1 MDGVGEAQAHED
13 GAQPG
18 EHARDEPRAQDECLV
33 VVAAVVFARAATG
46 GVQGDREQDEEG
58 REQDH
63 AHEFAASEL
72 EREQQ
77 AGGKRRDVLQPEA
90 VRRALEG
97 IEQHQQPGKVERER
111 DGAGDDH
118 LHHVLPARDRD
129 HHEREQDEAGGEE
142 AVVVAIRG
150 ERSADAQRDVR
161 GPGAL
166 LEAAVEQA
174 EAREHEERGPGVHP
188 KLGVIGDGVVH
199 EGAAQHGAGGHAVA
213 ELAAHERE
221 REQKRRS
228 IRDERGEA
236 VGPGLVAEEAVEGH
250 EDGVEEGRMH
260 IGRRRGEHLL
270 EAHVREQDRE
280 ALVAPEVVGED
291 ARDVDAQQGDHQQCQ
306 QRGADAASAA
316 RARGLR
322 GGEVSGGCGGLRRRM
337 GACGRRMRSACEGVA
352 CARRRVRAARCGG
365 AGCR

>member
-1 MDGVGEAQAHED
+1 MH
-13 GAQPG
+13 
-18 EHARDEPRAQDECLV
+18 EPRD
-33 VVAAVVFARAATG
+33 G
-46 GVQGDREQDEEG
+46 
-58 REQDH
+58 
-63 AHEFAASEL
+63 
-72 EREQQ
+72 
-77 AGGKRRDVLQPEA
+77 
-90 VRRALEG
+90 
-97 IEQHQQPGKVERER
+97 R
-111 DGAGDDH
+111 DGAGGDR

-129 HHEREQDEAGGEE
+129 RHEREQDEPRGEE
-142 AVVVAIRG
+142 AVVVAMRG
-150 ERSADAQRDVR
+150 ERGADAQRDVR

-174 EAREHEERGPGVHP
+174 EAREYEKRRPGVHP
-188 KLGVIGDGVVH
+188 KLGVISDGVVH

-213 ELAAHERE
+213 ELAVHERE

-260 IGRRRGEHLL
+260 VGRRRGEHLL

-291 ARDVDAQQGDHQQCQ
+291 ARDVNAQQGDRQQCQ
-306 QRGADAASAA
+306 QRGADAASTA

-322 GGEVSGGCGGLRRRM
+322 GGEVSGGCGGFRCRT
-337 GACGRRMRSACEGVA
+337 GAYG
-352 CARRRVRAARCGG
+352 RRVRCGD